1 MQKEFGLAD
10 YMAQEGR
17 LIIIAPSFD
26 LDSFPALGE
35 RLVSLLSATV
45 VEKQ

>member
-17 LIIIAPSFD
+17 LIITAPSF
-26 LDSFPALGE
+26 
-35 RLVSLLSATV
+35 
-45 VEKQ
+45 